1 MALSLNKYNCIV
13 DSTDEEDE
21 ISSKDNEKTS
31 TNPLTHLSNSFSSS
45 HISNVKAVS
54 LSDHELDAKELSSKK
69 KKKKK
74 EISCLFR
81 LWAIKRVN
89 LACVATT
96 IVSIKKPCRN
106 CSFFW

>member
-69 KKKKK
+69 KKKKGK
-74 EISCLFR
+74 YPVCSGFGR
-81 LWAIKRVN
+81 LN
-89 LACVATT
+89 EST
-96 IVSIKKPCRN
+96 
-106 CSFFW
+106 

>member
-21 ISSKDNEKTS
+21 ISSKDTEKTS

-69 KKKKK
+69 KKKKGN
-74 EISCLFR
+74 ILFVQALGDYTSQLSLCCHNNR
-81 LWAIKRVN
+81 QH
-89 LACVATT
+89 
-96 IVSIKKPCRN
+96 
-106 CSFFW
+106 